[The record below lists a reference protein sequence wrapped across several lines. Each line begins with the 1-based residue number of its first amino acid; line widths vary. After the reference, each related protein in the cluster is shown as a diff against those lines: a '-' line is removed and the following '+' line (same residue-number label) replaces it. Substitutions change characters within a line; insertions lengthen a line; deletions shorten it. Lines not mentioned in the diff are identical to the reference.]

1 MAGSV
6 TLIGES
12 PEDPYAHGRA
22 ASVVL
27 DRHGLVSGWSERAR
41 ALVGYSAAEVLGHR
55 AVEVLVDP
63 ADRDV
68 VLEATAACVRQRG
81 WFGIVPV
88 RARDGRRMGFGVRAR
103 RVTRSEGAR
112 EWYLVAAPAEE
123 VAQWEIDR
131 SVMDG
136 LFRRSPVGLAV
147 LDPDLNILRVN
158 RAIARIGGVTTEET
172 RGHRIGDFLVP
183 ADAETVDA
191 GLREVL
197 RTGTP
202 MIFTEQPC
210 RMAAA
215 PGTERYVSVS
225 AFRMEDA
232 GGRVLGVTQLVED
245 VTAGHRARR
254 RLALLTEAGAAIGT
268 TLDVRTTA
276 QELVRA
282 AVPGLADCVSVDL
295 LEAISRGEEPVA
307 DGGGGPVRR
316 TAYTTVTPET
326 EALLF
331 PVETINSF
339 PEGSPQARCLATGR
353 PVLEPFIDIS
363 KTVTVRGPGVE
374 EAARAV
380 HSLMVVPLTARGL
393 VLGFVSLWRSRLPEP
408 FEEDDLTL
416 AGELAARAAVS
427 LDNARRFTQQHRA
440 ALALQRRLLPRELPA
455 HPAVVVAHRYMPA
468 GGATGVGGDWFDV
481 IPLSGARVALVV
493 GDVVGHGINAA
504 ATMGRLRT
512 AVHTLADLDL
522 EPDEVLSHLDDLVTR
537 LAGEQEQDIEG
548 GPGEQVVGATCLY
561 AVYDPVTRQCSL
573 ARAGHPP
580 PAVVTPGGEVSLP
593 ELPAGPPLGLGGLPF
608 EATELT
614 LEEGSVLALY
624 TDGLLAFAPQDM
636 DAALA
641 KLCSTLAGRGRPVE
655 EMAQAVVD
663 ELLPARPGDDVA
675 LLLAQTLTLAPEL
688 VATWEL
694 PAEPTAPSRAR
705 RLTADQLAAWGL
717 ADMAFSTELIV
728 SELVTNAYRYAGG
741 PVTLRLIQHQ
751 RLICEVSDPS
761 STSPHLRRARSTDE
775 GGRGLLLV
783 AQLTARWGTR
793 HSRAGKTVWTEQALP
808 PPLGGAGGT
817 EALLRSASEQLP
829 PGSPGGT

>member
-1 MAGSV
+1 MTGSV

-27 DRHGLVSGWSERAR
+27 DRRGVVTGWSERAR
-41 ALVGYSAAEVLGHR
+41 TLTGWMAEEVLGHR
-55 AVEVLVDP
+55 AVELLVAPGDEEL
-63 ADRDV
+63 
-68 VLEATAACVRQRG
+68 VLEASAACVRNSG
-81 WFGIVPV
+81 WFGVVPV
-88 RARDGRRMGFGVRAR
+88 RAPDGRRISLGIRAR
-103 RVTRSEGAR
+103 RVVRTGGDR
-112 EWYLVAAPAEE
+112 EWYLVAAPADE
-123 VAQWEIDR
+123 VVQWEIDR

-136 LFRRSPVGLAV
+136 LFRRSPIGLSV
-147 LDPDLNILRVN
+147 HDTDLNILRIN
-158 RAIARIGGVTTEET
+158 RAIARIGGISSEDA
-172 RGHRIGDFLVP
+172 RGHRIGDFLV
-183 ADAETVDA
+183 AQDAATVDA

-197 RTGTP
+197 ETGTP

-210 RMAAA
+210 RV
-215 PGTERYVSVS
+215 PGMPGRERYVSVS
-225 AFRMEDA
+225 AFRIEDA

-245 VTAGHRARR
+245 VTDGHRARR
-254 RLALLTEAGAAIGT
+254 RLALLTEAGATIGT
-268 TLDVRTTA
+268 TLDVQTTA
-276 QELVRA
+276 QELARA

-295 LEAISRGEEPVA
+295 LEPVSRGEEPVA
-307 DGGGGPVRR
+307 DGGAGPVRR
-316 TAYTTVTPET
+316 TAYRTVTPET
-326 EALLF
+326 EHLLF
-331 PVETINSF
+331 PVGTINSF
-339 PEGSPQARCLATGR
+339 PEETPQARCLATGR

-363 KTVTVRGPGVE
+363 GTLTALGRGQVP
-374 EAARAV
+374 EAHAV
-380 HSLMVVPLTARGL
+380 HSLMIVPLTARGL
-393 VLGFVSLWRSRLPEP
+393 ILGFVSLWRSRLPEP

-440 ALALQRRLLPRELPA
+440 ALALQRRLLPRELPV

-537 LAGEQEQDIEG
+537 LAGEQEQDIDG
-548 GPGEQVVGATCLY
+548 APGEQVVGATCLY
-561 AVYDPVTRQCSL
+561 AVYDPVTRLCSI

-580 PAVVTPGGEVSLP
+580 PAVVTPEGEAVIA

-608 EATELT
+608 EAAELT
-614 LEEGSVLALY
+614 LPEGTVIALY
-624 TDGLLAFAPQDM
+624 TNGLLDRAEHDM
-636 DAALA
+636 EAGLSQ
-641 KLCSTLAGRGRPVE
+641 LCATLAGPGRPVE

-663 ELLPARPGDDVA
+663 RLLPARPADDVA

-705 RLTADQLAAWGL
+705 RLTAEQLAVWGL
-717 ADMAFSTELIV
+717 EDMAFSTELIV

-741 PVTLRLIQHQ
+741 GSVTLRLIHHQ

-793 HSRAGKTVWTEQALP
+793 HTREGKTVWTEQILP
-808 PPLGGAGGT
+808 PLFDG
-817 EALLRSASEQLP
+817 
-829 PGSPGGT
+829 PGGLETDL

>member
-1 MAGSV
+1 MTGSV
-6 TLIGES
+6 SLIGES

-27 DRHGLVSGWSERAR
+27 DRHGLVTGWSDRAR
-41 ALVGYSAAEVLGHR
+41 ALVGWSAAEVLGRR

-63 ADRDV
+63 ADLEV
-68 VLEATAACVRQRG
+68 VQEATAACVRRRG
-81 WFGIVPV
+81 WFGVVPV
-88 RARDGRRMGFGVRAR
+88 RARDGRRLGFGVRVR
-103 RVTRSEGAR
+103 RVTRMEGGR
-112 EWYLVAAPAEE
+112 EWFLVAAPAED
-123 VAQWEIDR
+123 VVQWEIDR

-147 LDPDLNILRVN
+147 LDPELNILRVN
-158 RAIARIGGVTTEET
+158 RAIARIGGVTPEET

-183 ADAETVDA
+183 ADAEQVDA
-191 GLREVL
+191 GLREVV
-197 RTGTP
+197 RTGAP

-210 RMAAA
+210 RLAAA

-225 AFRMEDA
+225 AFRIEDA

-245 VTAGHRARR
+245 VTDGHRARR
-254 RLALLTEAGAAIGT
+254 RLALLTEAGATIGT

-316 TAYTTVTPET
+316 TAYTTATPET

-331 PVETINSF
+331 PVGTVNSF

-353 PVLEPFIDIS
+353 PVLEPFIDI
-363 KTVTVRGPGVE
+363 TDLVTARGPGVR
-374 EAARAV
+374 EAALAV

-440 ALALQRRLLPRELPA
+440 ALTLQRRLLPRDLPA

-537 LAGEQEQDIEG
+537 LAGEQEHDVEG

-561 AVYDPVTRQCSL
+561 AVYDPVTRLCSV

-580 PAVVTPGGEVSLP
+580 PAVVTPEGEVSLP
-593 ELPAGPPLGLGGLPF
+593 DLPAGPPLGLGGLPF
-608 EATELT
+608 EAAELT
-614 LEEGSVLALY
+614 LAEGSVLALY
-624 TDGLLAFAPQDM
+624 TNGLLEYAPLDM

-641 KLCSTLAGRGRPVE
+641 KLCSTLGGTGRPVE

-663 ELLPARPGDDVA
+663 ELLPARPSDDVA
-675 LLLAQTLTLAPEL
+675 LLLAQTLTLAPEM

-717 ADMAFSTELIV
+717 ADMAFATELIV

-741 PVTLRLIQHQ
+741 PVTLRLINHQ

-793 HSRAGKTVWTEQALP
+793 HSRAGKTVWTEQTLLP
-808 PPLGGAGGT
+808 PTGGPGGV
-817 EALLRSASEQLP
+817 EKLLQSPSGPVP
-829 PGSPGGT
+829 PGSPSGT

>member
-1 MAGSV
+1 MTGSV
-6 TLIGES
+6 TLISES
-12 PEDPYAHGRA
+12 PEDPYSHGRA

-27 DRHGLVSGWSERAR
+27 DRHGLVTGWSERAR
-41 ALVGYSAAEVLGHR
+41 TLVGYSAEEVLGHR
-55 AVEVLVDP
+55 AVELLVDP
-63 ADRDV
+63 ADQDL
-68 VLEATAACVRQRG
+68 VLAASAACVRQRG
-81 WFGIVPV
+81 WFGVVPV
-88 RARDGRRMGFGVRAR
+88 RARDGHRRGFGIRVRQ
-103 RVTRSEGAR
+103 VTRDEGIR

-123 VAQWEIDR
+123 VVQWEIDR
-131 SVMDG
+131 SVLDG
-136 LFRRSPVGLAV
+136 LFRRSPIGLSV
-147 LDPDLNILRVN
+147 HDPELNILRIN
-158 RAIARIGGVTTEET
+158 RAIARLGGVSTEQA
-172 RGHRIGDFLVP
+172 RGHRIGDFLIR
-183 ADAETVDA
+183 ADAETVDM

-210 RMAAA
+210 RV
-215 PGTERYVSVS
+215 PGASGKERYVSVS
-225 AFRMEDA
+225 AFRMEDSA
-232 GGRVLGVTQLVED
+232 GRVLGVTQLVED
-245 VTAGHRARR
+245 VTDGHQARR
-254 RLALLTEAGAAIGT
+254 RLALLTEAGATIGT
-268 TLDVRTTA
+268 TLDVQTTA
-276 QELVRA
+276 QELVQA

-307 DGGGGPVRR
+307 DGGVGPVRR
-316 TAYTTVTPET
+316 TAYRSVTPET
-326 EALLF
+326 EHLLF
-331 PVETINSF
+331 PVGTVNSF
-339 PEGSPQARCLATGR
+339 PKESPQARCLATGR

-363 KTVTVRGPGVE
+363 DRVTAPGDEVP
-374 EAARAV
+374 EAAHAV

-408 FEEDDLTL
+408 FEDDDLTL
-416 AGELAARAAVS
+416 AGELASRAAVS

-537 LAGEQEQDIEG
+537 LAGEQEEDIEG
-548 GPGEQVVGATCLY
+548 APGEQVVGATCLY
-561 AVYDPVTRQCSL
+561 AVYDPVTRHCAV

-580 PAVVTPGGEVSLP
+580 PAVVTPEGEVSITD
-593 ELPAGPPLGLGGLPF
+593 LPAGPPLGLGGLPF
-608 EATELT
+608 EAAELT
-614 LEEGSVLALY
+614 LAEGSVLALY
-624 TDGLLAFAPQDM
+624 TNGLLDVAQQDM
-636 DAALA
+636 EAGLS
-641 KLCSTLAGRGRPVE
+641 KLCATLAGPGRPVE

-663 ELLPARPGDDVA
+663 ELLPARPTDDVA

-705 RLTADQLAAWGL
+705 HLTAEQLAAWGL

-741 PVTLRLIQHQ
+741 PVTLRLIHHQ

-793 HSRAGKTVWTEQALP
+793 HTREGKTVWTEQTLP
-808 PPLGGAGGT
+808 PLLGGPGPET
-817 EALLRSASEQLP
+817 LL
-829 PGSPGGT
+829 

>member
-1 MAGSV
+1 MTGSV

-12 PEDPYAHGRA
+12 PEDPYSHGRA
-22 ASVVL
+22 ASAVL
-27 DRHGLVSGWSERAR
+27 DRHGLVTGWSERAR
-41 ALVGYSAAEVLGHR
+41 ALVGHPAAEVLGRR

-68 VLEATAACVRQRG
+68 VLEATAACVRRRG
-81 WFGIVPV
+81 WFGVVPV
-88 RARDGRRMGFGVRAR
+88 RARDGRRKGFGVRVR
-103 RVTRSEGAR
+103 QVTRADGVR

-123 VAQWEIDR
+123 VVQWEIDR

-136 LFRRSPVGLAV
+136 LFRRSPIGLSV
-147 LDPDLNILRVN
+147 HDPGLNILRIN
-158 RAIARIGGVTTEET
+158 RAIARIGGITPEQA
-172 RGHRIGDFLVP
+172 RGHRIGDFLAR

-210 RMAAA
+210 RVVGQ
-215 PGTERYVSVS
+215 PGKERYVSVS

-232 GGRVLGVTQLVED
+232 SGRVLGVTQLVED
-245 VTAGHRARR
+245 VTDGHRARR
-254 RLALLTEAGAAIGT
+254 RLALLTEAGATIGT

-276 QELVRA
+276 QELVQA

-316 TAYTTVTPET
+316 TAHRTVTPET
-326 EALLF
+326 EHLLV
-331 PVETINSF
+331 PVGTVNSY

-353 PVLEPFIDIS
+353 PVLEQFIDVPGA
-363 KTVTVRGPGVE
+363 VTARERGIG
-374 EAARAV
+374 AAAPAV

-440 ALALQRRLLPRELPA
+440 ALALQRRLLPRELPS
-455 HPAVVVAHRYMPA
+455 HPAVVFAHRYMPA

-548 GPGEQVVGATCLY
+548 APGEQVVGATCLY
-561 AVYDPVTRQCSL
+561 AVYDPVTRLCSV

-580 PAVVTPGGEVSLP
+580 PAVVTPEGEASIP
-593 ELPAGPPLGLGGLPF
+593 DLPAGPPLGLGGLPF
-608 EATELT
+608 EAAELT
-614 LEEGSVLALY
+614 LAEGSVLALY
-624 TDGLLAFAPQDM
+624 TNGLLEFSQQDM
-636 DAALA
+636 DAGLA
-641 KLCSTLAGRGRPVE
+641 KLCTTLAGPGRPVE
-655 EMAQAVVD
+655 ELAQAVVD
-663 ELLPARPGDDVA
+663 ELLPARPADDVA

-717 ADMAFSTELIV
+717 ADMTFATELIV

-741 PVTLRLIQHQ
+741 AVTLRLIHHQ

-793 HSRAGKTVWTEQALP
+793 HTREGKTVWTEQTM
-808 PPLGGAGGT
+808 PPL
-817 EALLRSASEQLP
+817 
-829 PGSPGGT
+829 PGGPVVPETLLEPGPPDGT

>member
-1 MAGSV
+1 MTGSV

-27 DRHGLVSGWSERAR
+27 DRHGLVTGWSERAR
-41 ALVGYSAAEVLGHR
+41 ALVGYSAAEVLGRR

-63 ADRDV
+63 ADVDLVRA
-68 VLEATAACVRQRG
+68 ATAACVRRRG
-81 WFGIVPV
+81 WFGVVPV

-103 RVTRSEGAR
+103 RVTRMEGGR
-112 EWYLVAAPAEE
+112 EWFLVAAPAEE
-123 VAQWEIDR
+123 VVQWEIDR

-136 LFRRSPVGLAV
+136 LFSRSPVGLAV
-147 LDPDLNILRVN
+147 LDPDLNILRIN
-158 RAIARIGGVTTEET
+158 RAIARIGGVTPEET
-172 RGHRIGDFLVP
+172 RGHRIGDYLVP
-183 ADAETVDA
+183 ADAEQVDA
-191 GLREVL
+191 GLREVV

-215 PGTERYVSVS
+215 PGTERFVSVS
-225 AFRMEDA
+225 AFRIEDA

-245 VTAGHRARR
+245 VTEGHRARR
-254 RLALLTEAGAAIGT
+254 RLALLTEAGATIGT

-282 AVPGLADCVSVDL
+282 AVPGLADCVCVDL
-295 LEAISRGEEPVA
+295 LEAISRGEEPVP

-331 PVETINSF
+331 PVGTVNSF

-363 KTVTVRGPGVE
+363 DTVTARGPGVR

-440 ALALQRRLLPRELPA
+440 ALTLQRRLLPRELPA

-537 LAGEQEQDIEG
+537 LAGEQEHDVEG

-561 AVYDPVTRQCSL
+561 AVYDPVTRLCSV

-580 PAVVTPGGEVSLP
+580 PAVVTPEGEVSLP
-593 ELPAGPPLGLGGLPF
+593 DLPAGPPLGLGGLPF
-608 EATELT
+608 EAAELT
-614 LEEGSVLALY
+614 LAEGSVLALF
-624 TDGLLAFAPQDM
+624 TNGLLEFAPLDM

-641 KLCSTLAGRGRPVE
+641 KLCSTLAGPGRPVE

-663 ELLPARPGDDVA
+663 ELLPARPSDDVA

-741 PVTLRLIQHQ
+741 PVTLRLIHHQ

-793 HSRAGKTVWTEQALP
+793 HSRAGKTVWTEQTLP
-808 PPLGGAGGT
+808 PLIGGPGDT
-817 EALLRSASEQLP
+817 ETLLRPPSAQD
-829 PGSPGGT
+829 PGSPDGT